1 MKAKQKQEE
10 RREEWRKRIREQET
24 TSQPIRVFCR
34 ERGLKEPMFYA
45 WRQRLRAAN
54 KPVTFA
60 LIETRPAAETA
71 TPQPLELV
79 LAGGDRLCIPAEAAT
94 LRLVLSVLRE
104 QRA

>member
-1 MKAKQKQEE
+1 MKAKQQEE
-10 RREEWRKRIREQET
+10 RREQWRKRIREQET
-24 TSQPIRVFCR
+24 TTQPIRAFCR

-45 WRQRLRAAN
+45 WRQRLRVEN

-60 LIETRPAAETA
+60 LIETKPALEEA
-71 TPQPLELV
+71 TPRPLELV
-79 LAGGDRLCIPAEAAT
+79 LAGGGRLRIPSEAAT